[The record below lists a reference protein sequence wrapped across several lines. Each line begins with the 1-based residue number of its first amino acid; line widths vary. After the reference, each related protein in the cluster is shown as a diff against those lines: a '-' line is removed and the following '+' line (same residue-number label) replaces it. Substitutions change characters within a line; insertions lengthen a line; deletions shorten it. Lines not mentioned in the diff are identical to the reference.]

1 MELVTDR
8 TRNAVWTLLCDLEWN
23 WRYYDA
29 MADKYLSRYR
39 ALRLATLVAVPVLLA
54 VVYFAA
60 AVAAQYSAVALG
72 AVALGA
78 LLMGLTVWDAFFGY
92 GQDAVTL
99 RATAH
104 LCDDLKVETEELW
117 LSIETYRITPEGAD
131 AGLHFIRR
139 RLELAT
145 RRVTL
150 RTDAGVDWRAA
161 VDAEKDLMSRFGRKA
176 RFRVELRTTAPREA
190 GPIPD
195 AWADG
200 KPPGGHLPL
209 GALRNREDRERG
221 YEMSKNLKSVGLAS
235 TPFWRGW
242 DDYHTGR
249 DFQPQPERDIGRY
262 QAGWLAAAYN
272 SRGKGGY

>member
-8 TRNAVWTLLCDLEWN
+8 TRNAVWNLLCDLELN

-39 ALRLATLVAVPVLLA
+39 ALRLATLVGMSIMLGLLLIVAGHSSGWVDGIAAGIGVLL
-54 VVYFAA
+54 V
-60 AVAAQYSAVALG
+60 
-72 AVALGA
+72 
-78 LLMGLTVWDAFFGY
+78 LLTLWDAFSNY
-92 GQDAVTL
+92 GQNAFTL

-139 RLELAT
+139 RLKLAT
-145 RRVTL
+145 QRVTL

-176 RFRVELRTTAPREA
+176 RFRQELRTTAPRVA
-190 GPIPD
+190 GLIPD

-200 KPPGGHLPL
+200 KPPGGHLPS